1 MVTHCVTRRVVVI
14 PYNHFVIITR
24 RYPFFCVGVA
34 NGGTQGLVR
43 KAQVRPYQLASEL
56 SLDVAIQQSWHQ
68 LPYNDE
74 TDKALIW
81 QGEIERSYI
90 VIGSKIK

>member
-1 MVTHCVTRRVVVI
+1 M
-14 PYNHFVIITR
+14 
-24 RYPFFCVGVA
+24 GVA

-43 KAQVRPYQLASEL
+43 KAQVRPYQLLIASEL

-68 LPYNDE
+68 LSYNNE

-81 QGEIERSYI
+81 QGEI
-90 VIGSKIK
+90 GHTP